1 MGNEQQDDSFNEA
14 QGLPAVL
21 AAFDPVLLDKSEG
34 VLENMNGIF
43 KTDTVLVFVA
53 YRLGFVP
60 LELENTYNSIA
71 SYL

>member
-14 QGLPAVL
+14 QGLPAAL
-21 AAFDPVLLDKSEG
+21 AAFDPVLLDESER

-43 KTDTVLVFVA
+43 KTDTVLAFVA

-60 LELENTYNSIA
+60 FELDRAYNSIA